1 MTAGRIITVILI
13 SVAITSVIVAA
24 NFEVHSGVVAGEEA
38 GYINNIQTL
47 GQMPYTTNLTMYIAT
62 YNGFKANM
70 TNWENLP
77 YAYVQPGSNVV
88 SQANILLGYTPQSLS
103 GNSSNIYEVYM
114 YSSLFESGINSLFK
128 YIQSH
133 VTYGY
138 MFFWD
143 WFGAVAAIT
152 LGMFI
157 VGIMY
162 GIFFDEDVDA
172 YFRHRREIRRRGKVR
187 KERV

>member
-1 MTAGRIITVILI
+1 MTVGRIITVILI

-47 GQMPYTTNLTMYIAT
+47 GQLPYTNNLTGYIAI
-62 YNGFKANM
+62 YNGFKENM
-70 TNWENLP
+70 TNWESLP
-77 YAYVQPGSNVV
+77 YAYVQPGSNVELK
-88 SQANILLGYTPQSLS
+88 ANILLGYTPQSLS
-103 GNSSNIYEVYM
+103 GNSSNI
-114 YSSLFESGINSLFK
+114 FEGSFLLEFGINSLFK

-143 WFGAVAAIT
+143 WFGAIVAIT

-162 GIFFDEDVDA
+162 GIFFDEDVDR